1 MNNILW
7 RIKFRRNFNFN
18 SPDLATIEGT
28 KWKKNLSSYTTIQL
42 SYRVFV
48 ASRLIAEFWIA
59 ERKKKIFFLYLF
71 DDADA
76 TLNAKFVDV
85 T

>member
-1 MNNILW
+1 MEKEFIVVYNDTTFLSGFCRVSIDCRILDC
-7 RIKFRRNFNFN
+7 R
-18 SPDLATIEGT
+18 E
-28 KWKKNLSSYTTIQL
+28 
-42 SYRVFV
+42 
-48 ASRLIAEFWIA
+48 
-59 ERKKKIFFLYLF
+59 KKKIFFLYLF

>member
-1 MNNILW
+1 MEKEFIVVYNDTT
-7 RIKFRRNFNFN
+7 F
-18 SPDLATIEGT
+18 
-28 KWKKNLSSYTTIQL
+28 LSG
-42 SYRVFV
+42 FV

>member
-1 MNNILW
+1 MEKEFIVVYNDTTFLSGFVSIDCRILDC
-7 RIKFRRNFNFN
+7 REK
-18 SPDLATIEGT
+18 
-28 KWKKNLSSYTTIQL
+28 KKN
-42 SYRVFV
+42 
-48 ASRLIAEFWIA
+48 
-59 ERKKKIFFLYLF
+59 FFLYLF